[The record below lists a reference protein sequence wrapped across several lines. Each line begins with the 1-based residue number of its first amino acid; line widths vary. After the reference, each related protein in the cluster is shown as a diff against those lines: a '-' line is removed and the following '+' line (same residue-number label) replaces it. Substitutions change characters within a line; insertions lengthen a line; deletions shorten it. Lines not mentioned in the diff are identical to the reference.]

1 MSLSFSVKNEDKLFE
16 ITKQLAP
23 TLKNQKIIF
32 IEGSVGAGKTTFIRY
47 LLETLAKK
55 DQKKFF
61 FQGSPTYQRENQYY
75 FNELNCVHF
84 DFYQVEDS
92 PHIDLE
98 DYIVDH
104 CLLLEWPFLAVLD
117 ILFNWPF
124 LAVLAVLSKW
134 LNFIFLFG
142 GPFWPSFIEELE
154 FLLRARSSRGV
165 W

>member
-1 MSLSFSVKNEDKLFE
+1 VSLSFSVKNEDKLFE

-104 CLLLEWPFLAVLD
+104 CLLIEWQLNTLKKRYQQEA
-117 ILFNWPF
+117 LFIKIKMEKNYRTIEIQ
-124 LAVLAVLSKW
+124 SKNKQW
-134 LNFIFLFG
+134 LHQIQ
-142 GPFWPSFIEELE
+142 
-154 FLLRARSSRGV
+154 
-165 W
+165 

>member
-104 CLLLEWPFLAVLD
+104 CLLIEWPLNTLKKIYQQEA
-117 ILFNWPF
+117 LFIKIKMEKNYRTIEIQ
-124 LAVLAVLSKW
+124 SKNKQW
-134 LNFIFLFG
+134 LHQIQ
-142 GPFWPSFIEELE
+142 
-154 FLLRARSSRGV
+154 
-165 W
+165 